1 MLKTSGWSL
10 RALGRHLSMDLRP
23 LRDSRDF
30 RLLMGS
36 GVITMFGTF
45 LTYVTVPLQMK
56 QLTGSPVAV
65 GLVSLA
71 EFVPMVVFGLWGG
84 AIADAL
90 DRRRVVLLAEAGL
103 AVLSALLMV
112 NALLPNP
119 QVWALYVI
127 GALMAALDSLQRP
140 SLDAMVP
147 RVVRHDQLTAAAAL
161 ISFRWNFGAIIGPA
175 LAGLIVAG
183 YGPATTYG
191 IDVVTFLVSLVL
203 LWRVRAVPPRADAAR
218 ASLRSLVEGVRY
230 AVRRPDL
237 MGTYLVD
244 IAAMFFAMSTALY
257 PFLADE
263 FGGPQSLGLLYSAA
277 AVGSLLASVTSGWT
291 NHVHRHGRGVII
303 AAAIWG
309 ASVAVAAI
317 APSLWLIFVCLAVAG
332 AADMISGIFRSTI
345 WNQTIPDE
353 YRGRLAGIEL
363 LSYSTGP
370 MLGNG
375 RAGLM
380 AYLGGTRFSLGAG
393 GLLCIGAVA
402 ALAALLP
409 KFRDYDARTDEHA
422 LAERTRRAASTL
434 PDSAEEA
441 PAKP

>member
-1 MLKTSGWSL
+1 MTGDESERERGGPW
-10 RALGRHLSMDLRP
+10 RHLHMDLSP

-36 GVITMFGTF
+36 GVITMFGSF

-56 QLTGSPVAV
+56 QLTGSYVAV

-71 EFVPMVVFGLWGG
+71 EFVPMVLCGLWGG

-90 DRRRVVLLAEAGL
+90 DRRRVVLLCEAGL
-103 AVLSALLMV
+103 ALMSALLLL

-119 QVWALYVI
+119 QVWVLYVV
-127 GALMAALDSLQRP
+127 GALMAGLDSLQRP

-161 ISFRWNFGAIIGPA
+161 ISFRWNLGAIAGPA
-175 LAGLIVAG
+175 LAGLIVAA

-191 IDVVTFLVSLVL
+191 IDLVTYLVSLAL
-203 LWRVRAVPPRADAAR
+203 LLRVRAVPPREDAAP
-218 ASLRSLVEGVRY
+218 ASLRTLAEGVRY

-244 IAAMFFAMSTALY
+244 MAAMFFAMTTALY

-263 FGGPQSLGLLYSAA
+263 FGTPEALGLLYSSSAIGA
-277 AVGSLLASVTSGWT
+277 LLASLTSGWT
-291 NHVHRHGRGVII
+291 RRVHRHGMGVIV
-303 AAAIWG
+303 AAAAWG
-309 ASVAVAAI
+309 AAVAVAALSP
-317 APSLWLIFVCLAVAG
+317 AFWGVFACLVVAG
-332 AADMISGIFRSTI
+332 AADMISGLFRATI

-353 YRGRLAGIEL
+353 LRGRLAGIEL
-363 LSYSTGP
+363 LSYSSGP
-370 MLGNG
+370 MLGNT

-380 AYLGGTRFSLGAG
+380 ADLGGTRFSLGAG
-393 GLLCIGAVA
+393 GLLCVTAVWGLAA
-402 ALAALLP
+402 ALP
-409 KFRDYDARTDEHA
+409 RFRRYDARTDEHA
-422 LAERTRRAASTL
+422 QAERERRTANAT
-434 PDSAEEA
+434 P
-441 PAKP
+441 

>member
-1 MLKTSGWSL
+1 
-10 RALGRHLSMDLRP
+10 MDLRP

-36 GVITMFGTF
+36 GVITMFGSF
-45 LTYVTVPLQMK
+45 LTYVTIPLQMK
-56 QLTGSPVAV
+56 QLTGSYLAV

-90 DRRRVVLLAEAGL
+90 DRRRVVLAAEAGL
-103 AVLSALLMV
+103 ALMSGLLFV

-147 RVVRHDQLTAAAAL
+147 RVVKHDQLAAAAAL

-175 LAGLIVAG
+175 LAGLIVAV

-191 IDVVTFLVSLVL
+191 IDVLTFLLSLLL
-203 LWRVRAVPPRADAAR
+203 LWRVRAVPPREDAAP
-218 ASLRSLVEGVRY
+218 ASLKSLVDGVRY
-230 AVRRPDL
+230 AVSRPDL

-244 IAAMFFAMSTALY
+244 IAAMFFAMGTALY

-263 FGGPQSLGLLYSAA
+263 IGTPEALGLLYSAG

-291 NHVHRHGRGVII
+291 RVVHRHGMGVIV
-303 AAAIWG
+303 AAAVWG
-309 ASVAVAAI
+309 AAVAVAALSPGI
-317 APSLWLIFVCLAVAG
+317 AVIFICLAVAG

-370 MLGNG
+370 MLGNA

-380 AYLGGTRFSLGAG
+380 AQMGGTRFSLGAG
-393 GLLCIGAVA
+393 GLLCIGAVVA
-402 ALAALLP
+402 MAGLLP

-422 LAERTRRAASTL
+422 VAERTRRDALAMLDDDKVATVE
-434 PDSAEEA
+434 P
-441 PAKP
+441 